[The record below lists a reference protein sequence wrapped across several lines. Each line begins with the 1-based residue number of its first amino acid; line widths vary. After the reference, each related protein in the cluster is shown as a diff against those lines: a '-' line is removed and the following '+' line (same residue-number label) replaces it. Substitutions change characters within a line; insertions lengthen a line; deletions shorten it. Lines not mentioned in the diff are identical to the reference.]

1 MKLNKAG
8 MMGFFLCFMAIIFGV
23 ATNGGLS
30 TIVQYLHLPS
40 FILTAGGALCAV
52 LTTAD
57 SFEDFAYGAKG
68 ILVAFQNKEEDAG
81 QLTKT
86 ILQMSDTARKEGLL
100 ALEETTHD
108 LGNPY
113 LEKGIRLVVDGSDPE
128 LVRDIMEA
136 ELTHTYECNKKR
148 VKF

>member
-8 MMGFFLCFMAIIFGV
+8 MMGFFLCFVAIIFGV

-81 QLTKT
+81 QLTKRSCKCLT
-86 ILQMSDTARKEGLL
+86 PR
-100 ALEETTHD
+100 
-108 LGNPY
+108 
-113 LEKGIRLVVDGSDPE
+113 EKKVCW
-128 LVRDIMEA
+128 
-136 ELTHTYECNKKR
+136 H
-148 VKF
+148 

>member
-57 SFEDFAYGAKG
+57 SFEDFAYGAK
-68 ILVAFQNKEEDAG
+68 E
-81 QLTKT
+81 
-86 ILQMSDTARKEGLL
+86 RY
-100 ALEETTHD
+100 
-108 LGNPY
+108 LGCIS
-113 LEKGIRLVVDGSDPE
+113 K
-128 LVRDIMEA
+128 
-136 ELTHTYECNKKR
+136 
-148 VKF
+148 

>member
-57 SFEDFAYGAKG
+57 SFADFAYGAKG
-68 ILVAFQNKEEDAG
+68 TWLHFKI
-81 QLTKT
+81 
-86 ILQMSDTARKEGLL
+86 RKKMP
-100 ALEETTHD
+100 D
-108 LGNPY
+108 
-113 LEKGIRLVVDGSDPE
+113 S
-128 LVRDIMEA
+128 
-136 ELTHTYECNKKR
+136 
-148 VKF
+148 

>member
-52 LTTAD
+52 LSTAD
-57 SFEDFAYGAKG
+57 SF
-68 ILVAFQNKEEDAG
+68 
-81 QLTKT
+81 
-86 ILQMSDTARKEGLL
+86 
-100 ALEETTHD
+100 
-108 LGNPY
+108 
-113 LEKGIRLVVDGSDPE
+113 
-128 LVRDIMEA
+128 
-136 ELTHTYECNKKR
+136 
-148 VKF
+148 

>member
-8 MMGFFLCFMAIIFGV
+8 IMGFFLCFMAIIFGV
-23 ATNGGLS
+23 VTNGGLS

-57 SFEDFAYGAKG
+57 SFADFAYGAKG

-86 ILQMSDTARKEGLL
+86 NVRHRAKRRSA
-100 ALEETTHD
+100 
-108 LGNPY
+108 
-113 LEKGIRLVVDGSDPE
+113 GIRGDN
-128 LVRDIMEA
+128 A
-136 ELTHTYECNKKR
+136 
-148 VKF
+148 